1 MSAHIRLH
9 EFRDALLYCRFEA
22 VAVVPPKFFSSGNA
36 NSINPK
42 RFSAVDTWA
51 SAHNAAACAL
61 REDTCIYTWRI
72 HLLSLSLSLSSLGW
86 CDVRQL
92 LRNAR
97 DIPRRGRRV
106 FLFCMSSLPP
116 PSPPPTERANCFDP
130 CLNCPET
137 AIAQDPTIK
146 RHGGMRRI
154 AHSRSNACK
163 DTHFYYTLS
172 IRIRVTFRR
181 EILYHESP
189 RKVTQDCCIPLPK
202 FRDSTIIF
210 ISRIINK

>member
-1 MSAHIRLH
+1 MSFETRCFTAVSRRSPSFRRSFSRRVTRIQLTLSASLRSTRGRARITPRHAHC
-9 EFRDALLYCRFEA
+9 E
-22 VAVVPPKFFSSGNA
+22 
-36 NSINPK
+36 
-42 RFSAVDTWA
+42 
-51 SAHNAAACAL
+51 
-61 REDTCIYTWRI
+61 RI
-72 HLLSLSLSLSSLGW
+72 HAYIRGGYISSPSPSLSPLSGDAMCASYCATRAISRGEAGASSFFA
-86 CDVRQL
+86 C
-92 LRNAR
+92 
-97 DIPRRGRRV
+97 PP
-106 FLFCMSSLPP
+106 SLPP
-116 PSPPPTERANCFDP
+116 PPPTERANCFDP

>member
-1 MSAHIRLH
+1 MSFETRYFTAVSRRSPSFRRSFSRRVTRIQLTLSASLRSTRGRARITPRHAHC
-9 EFRDALLYCRFEA
+9 E
-22 VAVVPPKFFSSGNA
+22 
-36 NSINPK
+36 
-42 RFSAVDTWA
+42 
-51 SAHNAAACAL
+51 
-61 REDTCIYTWRI
+61 RI
-72 HLLSLSLSLSSLGW
+72 HAYIRRGYISSLSSLSGDAM
-86 CDVRQL
+86 CASYCATR
-92 LRNAR
+92 AR
-97 DIPRRGRRV
+97 YPEERPARLP
-106 FLFCMSSLPP
+106 FLHVLP
-116 PSPPPTERANCFDP
+116 PSPRPPTERANCFDP

-146 RHGGMRRI
+146 RHGGTRRI

-210 ISRIINK
+210 ISRMINK